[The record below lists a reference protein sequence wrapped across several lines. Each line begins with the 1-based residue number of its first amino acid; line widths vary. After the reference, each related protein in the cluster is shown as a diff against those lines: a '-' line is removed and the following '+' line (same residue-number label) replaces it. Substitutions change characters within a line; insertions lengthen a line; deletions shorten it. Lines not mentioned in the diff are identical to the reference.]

1 MISEAAS
8 PLARVRRPRPA
19 AAAVADERADDEGGV
34 LPLAAAVDL
43 ACWSDVKRKRMSA
56 AMSSAV
62 AEMATSASH
71 SDGRSRPSAHDKH

>member
-1 MISEAAS
+1 VISEAAS

-34 LPLAAAVDL
+34 LPLGAVDL

-71 SDGRSRPSAHDKH
+71 SDGRRRPSAHDKH

>member
-1 MISEAAS
+1 M
-8 PLARVRRPRPA
+8 
-19 AAAVADERADDEGGV
+19 
-34 LPLAAAVDL
+34 PLAAAVDL